1 MHNLSWRI
9 TALVEV
15 DVVLAVN
22 PAKPKYDSFIQL
34 ISRFKGNYVRI
45 VYAGDLTSMTSLL
58 IMALIVLS
66 PRYSSACLIG
76 YFDEKLK

>member
-1 MHNLSWRI
+1 MVRIGVDMHNLSWRI

-34 ISRFKGNYVRI
+34 ISRFNGNYIRI
-45 VYAGDLTSMTSLL
+45 VYEAEPGGFDL
-58 IMALIVLS
+58 
-66 PRYSSACLIG
+66 
-76 YFDEKLK
+76 